1 MSSNSRSRYERLKD
15 YNEEIKRELD
25 NYNMEEIPVSQ
36 IRDGISKMSID
47 PKKRKYEP
55 KTSIISKNTDTEEP
69 DIKKINLMNQ
79 HERHKAIILR
89 QQENPVAEMKRKENL
104 ISLNDPDKIAAF
116 ERNKKMITDE
126 NMYRDEKIDILDDT
140 VLDNDTNVA
149 EYILYL
155 VGWINESH
163 KKFID
168 KGIII
173 RINLKPREIELVSNI
188 YYRIVELY
196 PELSNELGKRY
207 TIYTA
212 LYYYLST
219 HIDALSSAIK
229 VLRRIFGRLV
239 EYAYYNVIDKSKKG
253 KCIF

>member
-1 MSSNSRSRYERLKD
+1 
-15 YNEEIKRELD
+15 
-25 NYNMEEIPVSQ
+25 
-36 IRDGISKMSID
+36 
-47 PKKRKYEP
+47 
-55 KTSIISKNTDTEEP
+55 
-69 DIKKINLMNQ
+69 MNQ
-79 HERHKAIILR
+79 HERHKAIIEL
-89 QQENPVAEMKRKENL
+89 QQDDPAAEREREKYLK
-104 ISLNDPDKIAAF
+104 SLNDPDNIAAF

-126 NMYRDEKIDILDDT
+126 NMDREEKIDIFDDT
-140 VLDNDTNVA
+140 VLDNDTNVT
-149 EYILYL
+149 EYILNL
-155 VGWINESH
+155 VEWINESH

-173 RINLKPREIELVSNI
+173 RINLKPREIKLVSNI

-239 EYAYYNVIDKSKKG
+239 EYAYYNVMDKSKKREMYILMTSKSKFEVFREWFIETRGPLMNELLVLLSTSSDFSNIRTQTLQIKGG
-253 KCIF
+253 KKQTKKRKPTKRRKTSKNRK